1 MELPRAFGILLHPT
15 SLPGPWVC
23 GVLGQEALLFL
34 DWLSEA
40 GAAFWQVLPLGP
52 TGFGDSPYQS
62 FSAFAGNPYLID
74 PEDLIRRGWLPPEG
88 PPGLPRGR
96 VDYGFL
102 YRWKWDLL
110 RRAFRGFQEHADPEE
125 KRAFARFCEEEKG
138 WLWDYA
144 RFMALKD
151 RFGGRPW
158 NEWPRELRLRDP
170 RALAP
175 LRDDPDVLFHAWTQ
189 WVFLRQWG
197 EVLEYAHRR
206 GIRVI
211 GDIPIFVA
219 YDSADVWAHPELF
232 ELDEEG
238 RPTVVAGVPPDY
250 FSPTGQRWGN
260 PLYRWPAHE
269 AEGFRWW
276 IARVRQVLRLC
287 DLLRIDHFR
296 GFAAYWEI
304 PAEEPT
310 AVRGRWVPAPGE
322 KLFQR
327 MRAELGDLPILA
339 EDLGVITPDVEELR
353 DKFGFPGMRV
363 LQFAFDGTP
372 DNPHLPENFPEHG
385 RVVVYTGT
393 HDNDT
398 ALGWYRTASVE
409 VRARV
414 RDYLGKHGIP
424 LPAEE
429 GVPWALIELAFRSRA
444 RLAVVPMQDVLGLGS
459 EARMNYPSRAEGNWV
474 WRLSEEGLAPALAQ
488 RLRTLAQRTS
498 RILRDFDHVAS
509 KAP

>member
-1 MELPRAFGILLHPT
+1 MKKGGPRWWPGCPGLLQPH
-15 SLPGPWVC
+15 GPA
-23 GVLGQEALLFL
+23 LGQ
-34 DWLSEA
+34 
-40 GAAFWQVLPLGP
+40 
-52 TGFGDSPYQS
+52 
-62 FSAFAGNPYLID
+62 
-74 PEDLIRRGWLPPEG
+74 
-88 PPGLPRGR
+88 
-96 VDYGFL
+96 
-102 YRWKWDLL
+102 
-110 RRAFRGFQEHADPEE
+110 
-125 KRAFARFCEEEKG
+125 
-138 WLWDYA
+138 
-144 RFMALKD
+144 
-151 RFGGRPW
+151 
-158 NEWPRELRLRDP
+158 
-170 RALAP
+170 
-175 LRDDPDVLFHAWTQ
+175 
-189 WVFLRQWG
+189 
-197 EVLEYAHRR
+197 
-206 GIRVI
+206 
-211 GDIPIFVA
+211 
-219 YDSADVWAHPELF
+219 
-232 ELDEEG
+232 
-238 RPTVVAGVPPDY
+238 
-250 FSPTGQRWGN
+250 

-276 IARVRQVLRLC
+276 IARVRQALRLC

-498 RILRDFDHVAS
+498 RIPRDFDHVAS